1 MCSEGTALTQCQQ
14 LYGLDK
20 FISVYIRLYMQL
32 VCERGCASW
41 SKVMV
46 RLVWDHKEIK
56 KSLDLGHVV
65 KIYCSTSV

>member
-1 MCSEGTALTQCQQ
+1 MLGRYCFNTVSTT
-14 LYGLDK
+14 GLDK

-32 VCERGCASW
+32 ACERGCALW

-65 KIYCSTSV
+65 RIYCSTSV